1 MWTRIDKFVKLFM
14 LPSSVR
20 MERDDLRNQVGEA
33 TSELSKLE
41 ALLSTRERERDALME
56 QYRIASH
63 DAESFEVCLRPHGD
77 NARKPMKRAV
87 GRDLRGYFIR
97 LPLISLCG
105 VFAYSSYVR
114 K

>member
-1 MWTRIDKFVKLFM
+1 
-14 LPSSVR
+14 

-63 DAESFEVCLRPHGD
+63 DAESFEVSYNLCCNHFRYVTP
-77 NARKPMKRAV
+77 AY
-87 GRDLRGYFIR
+87 DLPSALSDLTLSQSIDFYPR
-97 LPLISLCG
+97 
-105 VFAYSSYVR
+105 
-114 K
+114 

>member
-1 MWTRIDKFVKLFM
+1 MWVTMNDILIESLTF
-14 LPSSVR
+14 PSSVR

-63 DAESFEVCLRPHGD
+63 DAESFEVRLRSSRACKEDGVLRP
-77 NARKPMKRAV
+77 P
-87 GRDLRGYFIR
+87 R
-97 LPLISLCG
+97 LI
-105 VFAYSSYVR
+105 
-114 K
+114 